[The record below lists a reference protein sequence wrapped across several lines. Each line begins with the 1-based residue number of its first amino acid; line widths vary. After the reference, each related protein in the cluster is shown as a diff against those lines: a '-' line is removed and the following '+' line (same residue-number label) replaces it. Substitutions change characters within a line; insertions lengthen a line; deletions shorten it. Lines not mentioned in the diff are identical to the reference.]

1 MSIKMKIKSAKRD
14 KLTLRQKRAIVGLLF
29 IAPWFLGFLIY
40 YVRSLF
46 LTVSFSLSK
55 INIAESGGYTSQF
68 VGLNN
73 FKYALFQDANFNQIF
88 VNSIIDILIDVP
100 FIIFFSLFIALL
112 LNSKFRGRGLVR
124 AIFFLPIL
132 LGSGAVADTL
142 LLATQNIQ
150 GGAGAVASEMAG
162 ASGVNIDYFLGI
174 FMDLG
179 LPDKLLGYIVDL
191 IGRIYDIVRASSVQ
205 IIIFI
210 AALQSVPYALY
221 EVSKIEG
228 ATTYETFW
236 KVTFPMVSPLILTN
250 VVYTIVD
257 SFVGSLVVDAAYE
270 AAFESYN
277 YGLSSAMSILS
288 TAVVC
293 IILVT
298 VGTVLTMKT
307 FYYN

>member
-1 MSIKMKIKSAKRD
+1 MAINKKIKAAKHD
-14 KLTLRQKRAIVGLLF
+14 KLTLRHKRAIVGLLF
-29 IAPWFLGFLIY
+29 ISPWFLGFLIY

-46 LTVSFSLSK
+46 ITISFSLSK

-68 VGLNN
+68 IGLNN
-73 FKYALFQDANFNQIF
+73 FKYALFQDANFNQLF

-132 LGSGAVADTL
+132 LGSGAVANTL

-150 GGAGAVASEMAG
+150 GGAGAVASEMSG
-162 ASGVNIDYFLGI
+162 ISGVNIDYFLSI
-174 FMDLG
+174 FTDLG
-179 LPDKLLGYIVDL
+179 LPDKLLDYIVDL
-191 IGRIYDIVRASSVQ
+191 IGRIFDIVRASSVQ

-210 AALQSVPYALY
+210 AALQSVPHSLY
-221 EVSKIEG
+221 EVSNIEG

-257 SFVGSLVVDAAYE
+257 SFVGSLVVDTAYE
-270 AAFESYN
+270 AAFVNYN

-293 IILVT
+293 VILVT
-298 VGTVLTMKT
+298 VGTILTRKT